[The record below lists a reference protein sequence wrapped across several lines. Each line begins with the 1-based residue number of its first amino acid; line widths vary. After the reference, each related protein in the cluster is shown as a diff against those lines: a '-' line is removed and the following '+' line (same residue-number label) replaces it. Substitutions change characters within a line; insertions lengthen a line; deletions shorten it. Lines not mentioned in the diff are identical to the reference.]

1 MSTNEPLWRREL
13 APIGLLL
20 VLVGAYF
27 AVLEL
32 ARPHYFLWDD
42 NASFYLPCYAYNAW
56 ALTGEGALPHVN
68 YHQYL
73 GHTYLASGQTAV
85 LYPPVY
91 LALAV
96 AQWIWGDLRSTIDV
110 LAVLHLALA
119 AVGMYALLRRLALS
133 RTVSLL
139 TALLWMSFP
148 FLVQVSSN
156 WIFASYAAAL
166 LPWSLLLLD
175 RLLAAPSAGRVLAL
189 AVVKA
194 LFFYQGY
201 VQYAVLA
208 TLFECCYLAVR
219 WALDRS
225 SRAGWRRALRH
236 YLLALAAG
244 GVLAAPLLLPML
256 HAKQLSAYRTGS
268 LSFAEFLSNA
278 LSLRTFLLA
287 QAFRMEPR
295 AIHLATGALFY
306 VGIPH
311 LAAVVALVLSRGR
324 RRGGGRFLFCAVV
337 AAAAFAL
344 STRAYGMMY
353 FVPLLSSFRWPF
365 KSFLIF
371 LFFLAIAA
379 AGAYESAWRDRRRWV
394 RGLGL
399 ALLLSGIVA
408 NVTIV
413 MVPSFDIPFGPN
425 RIDKDVKEI
434 RREIAGFFPL
444 EKGRVV
450 SLWLSPL
457 EPRIYRLLVFNY
469 ATLAGAYHL
478 GGYDP
483 LIARENLELA
493 VNLEYSNIFR
503 YELTQ
508 ESLDYLSSWSV
519 RFLMVPEREE
529 FHRVFARFPQLR
541 RVYRGHGIEVYENA
555 AALPF
560 AYFPGPEITPVP
572 VDWEVN
578 GLRIP
583 TAGRGGLLR
592 IGVAPLSWYVWS
604 VDGREMGPVSY
615 DEGRHLLL
623 EVPPGA
629 REVRVRYV
637 DVPFLLGVGVLLAFI
652 LAVGS
657 TWALRRMSRRRASNP
672 GCQRARSTGG

>member
-1 MSTNEPLWRREL
+1 LPTKDPRWRREL
-13 APIGLLL
+13 APICLLL

-32 ARPHYFLWDD
+32 AKPHYFLWDD
-42 NASFYLPCYAYNAW
+42 NASFYLPCYAYNAR
-56 ALTGEGALPHVN
+56 ALWGEGALPHIN

-73 GHTYLASGQTAV
+73 GHTYLASGQTGV

-91 LALAV
+91 LALGIS
-96 AQWIWGDLRSTIDV
+96 QWIWDDLRSTIDV

-119 AVGMYALLRRLALS
+119 AVGMYALLRRLRLS
-133 RTVSLL
+133 RTMSLL
-139 TALLWMSFP
+139 TAFLWMSFP
-148 FLVQVSSN
+148 FLVQVARN
-156 WIFASYAAAL
+156 WIFVSYAAAH

-175 RLLAAPSAGRVLAL
+175 RLLAAPRAGRVLAL

-208 TLFECCYLAVR
+208 TLFEGFYIAVR
-219 WALDRS
+219 WALDRA
-225 SRAGWRRALRH
+225 SRAGWRRAVTG
-236 YLLALAAG
+236 YLLALAAAG
-244 GVLAAPLLLPML
+244 ALAAPLVFPML

-278 LSLRTFLLA
+278 LSLRSFLLA
-287 QAFRMEPR
+287 QVFRMEPR
-295 AIHLATGALFY
+295 AIHLATGSLYY
-306 VGIPH
+306 VGIPN
-311 LAAVVALVLSRGR
+311 LVAVGALLVSRWRRRRREIPAASCAVVA
-324 RRGGGRFLFCAVV
+324 AVV
-337 AAAAFAL
+337 AAAAFVL
-344 STRAYGMMY
+344 STRAYGMVY

-365 KSFLIF
+365 KSFLFF

-379 AGAYESAWRDRRRWV
+379 ASAYESAWGDRRRWV
-394 RGLGL
+394 RALGV

-413 MVPSFDIPFGPN
+413 MAPRFDIPFGPN
-425 RIDKDVKEI
+425 RIDRDVEDI

-444 EKGRVV
+444 DEGRVV
-450 SLWLSPL
+450 SLWLSPRH
-457 EPRIYRLLVFNY
+457 PRLYRLLVFNY
-469 ATLAGAYHL
+469 ATLVGAYHL

-493 VNLEYSNIFR
+493 VHLEYSNIFR
-503 YELTQ
+503 YELTPQ
-508 ESLDYLSSWSV
+508 ALDYLSSWSV
-519 RFLMVPEREE
+519 RFLMVPERDE
-529 FHRVFARFPQLR
+529 FHAFFARFPQLR
-541 RVYRGHGIEVYENA
+541 RCFRGHGIEVYENA

-560 AYFPGPEITPVP
+560 AYFQDSGVKPLPIEWEI
-572 VDWEVN
+572 N
-578 GLRIP
+578 ALRIS

-604 VDGREMGPVSY
+604 VDGREMGPVNY
-615 DEGRHLLL
+615 DEDRHILL
-623 EVPPGA
+623 EVPTGA

-637 DVPFLLGVGVLLAFI
+637 DVPFLLGAGVFLTFV

-657 TWALRRMSRRRASNP
+657 TWGLRHLRPGSRSP
-672 GCQRARSTGG
+672 

>member
-1 MSTNEPLWRREL
+1 MQTQADPWRREL
-13 APIGLLL
+13 APICGLL
-20 VLVGAYF
+20 VLVGVYF
-27 AVLEL
+27 AVLEITK
-32 ARPHYFLWDD
+32 PNYFLWDD
-42 NASFYLPCYAYNAW
+42 NASFYLPCYAYNGW
-56 ALTGEGALPHVN
+56 ALFDEGALAHVN

-73 GHTYLASGQTAV
+73 GHTYLGSGQTGV

-91 LALAV
+91 LALGV
-96 AQWIWGDLRSTIDV
+96 SQWIWGDLRATIDL

-139 TALLWMSFP
+139 TAFLWMSFP
-148 FLVQVSSN
+148 FLVQVAAN
-156 WIFASYAAAL
+156 WIFVSYAAAL

-175 RLLAAPSAGRVLAL
+175 RLLAAPSAGRMLAL
-189 AVVKA
+189 AAVKA

-208 TLFECCYLAVR
+208 TLFEGCYIAVR
-219 WALDRS
+219 WGLDRS
-225 SRAGWRRALRH
+225 SRAGWRRAVGH

-287 QAFRMEPR
+287 QGFRMEPR
-295 AIHLATGALFY
+295 AIHLATGSLFF
-306 VGIPH
+306 VGIPN
-311 LAAVVALVLSRGR
+311 LVAVGALVVSRRRR
-324 RRGGGRFLFCAVV
+324 RRGAGRFLFCAVV
-337 AAAAFAL
+337 AASALVL

-379 AGAYESAWRDRRRWV
+379 AGAYESAWLDRRRWV
-394 RGLGL
+394 RRLGL
-399 ALLLSGIVA
+399 VLLLSGIVA

-413 MVPSFDIPFGPN
+413 MVPAFDIPFGPN

-444 EKGRVV
+444 EQGRVV

-508 ESLDYLSSWSV
+508 EALDYLSSWSV

-529 FHRVFARFPQLR
+529 FHRIFAGFPQLR
-541 RVYRGHGIEVYENA
+541 RSYRGHGIEVYENA

-560 AYFPGPEITPVP
+560 AYFQGSEITPVP
-572 VDWEVN
+572 VDWEIN

-583 TAGRGGLLR
+583 TAGRSGLLR
-592 IGVAPLSWYVWS
+592 IGVAPLRWYVWS
-604 VDGREMGPVSY
+604 VDGREMGQVSY
-615 DEGRHLLL
+615 DEQRHVLI

-637 DVPFLLGVGVLLAFI
+637 DVPFLLGVGVFLAFV
-652 LAVGS
+652 LAAAS
-657 TWALRRMSRRRASNP
+657 TWGLRRFRRRS
-672 GCQRARSTGG
+672 SD